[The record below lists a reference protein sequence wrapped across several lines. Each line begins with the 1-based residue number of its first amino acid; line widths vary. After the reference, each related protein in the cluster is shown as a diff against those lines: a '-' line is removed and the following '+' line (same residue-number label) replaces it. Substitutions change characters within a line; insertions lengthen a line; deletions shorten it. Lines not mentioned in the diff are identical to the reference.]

1 MAGSKPRS
9 KSTAEKTAPSET
21 AAQATRKRS
30 RKVAEEAEEEKAVP
44 SLERTSGAVEA
55 EGEGDCSGKLQK
67 CEIANRDTSCGTH
80 GAVAGVVVRLNPPP
94 ESAGGLATPDLKQC
108 GLINVAVGKGS
119 LPELRAFRDVEKL
132 NVAQA
137 KDSNGGTPIHRAC
150 VMGKLPLVK
159 VLLSEF
165 GCDPNAADNNGR
177 VPLHWACQRRFL
189 PIVKFL
195 VEACQCDCNV
205 QGSCG
210 MTPLH
215 FAVMVGDSSI
225 VQYLVESGRCTASYS
240 LKDAAGLTPRQIALK
255 FGYADLV
262 EYLDEV
268 ERSKRT

>member
-1 MAGSKPRS
+1 MAGSKPRA
-9 KSTAEKTAPSET
+9 KSAAGKTAAPSED

-30 RKVAEEAEEEKAVP
+30 RKVAEDSEEEKAVP
-44 SLERTSGAVEA
+44 SPERTGALEA
-55 EGEGDCSGKLQK
+55 EREGDRNGKIQK
-67 CEIANRDTSCGTH
+67 CEIANSDATH
-80 GAVAGVVVRLNPPP
+80 GAVAGVLVRSNPQL
-94 ESAGGLATPDLKQC
+94 ESTGGLATPDLKQC

-165 GCDPNAADNNGR
+165 GCDPNATDNNGR

-262 EYLDEV
+262 EYLDQV